1 MSKDQLRS
9 SQVVT
14 TFGPGSM
21 VDLPNAAVMISGLDN
36 WSYDQ
41 KNIPFVNEPRLIEKL
56 RRILSVETLT
66 LRKPPPSIEDARS
79 FHPRINV
86 WRFPEWFVVQWTETT
101 RQGFRRRRLVHLNS
115 LDRGNY
121 KDRDGSKRGVVP
133 IRFVRACIHGHIGDI
148 DWKAFVHGEPSDCPR
163 DLWIEER
170 GTSGDLETIYIV
182 CECGVPPRTMSQAA
196 RIELRALGSC
206 NGARPWLGPG
216 TKEACGQTNRLLIRH
231 ASNAYFPQILS
242 VISIPDTRTS
252 LDAIVIDLWADF
264 LSDANTVEDVAKLR
278 SKPTVKAKLQ
288 GYDDE
293 TVAKSIARVRKGEA
307 GEDRPV
313 KEVEFEALSD
323 AAEELGSDT
332 PDGDFYARALKREAW
347 DSPLLKDIQRVVL
360 VHRLREVSAQVGFT
374 RFEAAVTD
382 IHGDIPNDL
391 DLRVRRAPLALD
403 SSWLPAVENRGEG
416 IFIQFKAEAVN
427 SWVGRDEVMKRGES
441 LIKGF
446 DNWKAEHKNSSREF
460 PGLPYYLL
468 HSISHLLMT
477 AISLECG
484 YPGSSLRE
492 RIYTEHGECA
502 ILIYTGSSDSEGT
515 LGGLVLAGRDLK
527 RHFTRALDTGTLCSN
542 DPVCA
547 LHIPGDQGQQHL
559 LGSAC
564 HGCLLI
570 SETSCE
576 QRNDFLDRALVVSTI
591 AGSGSEFFDL
601 KG

>member
-14 TFGPGSM
+14 TFGPGAM
-21 VDLPNAAVMISGLDN
+21 VDLPNAAIMISGLDN

-41 KNIPFVNEPRLIEKL
+41 KNIPFVEEPRLIDKL
-56 RRILSVETLT
+56 RRILGVQNLT

-79 FHPRINV
+79 FHPRIDG
-86 WRFPEWFVVQWTETT
+86 WRFPEWFIVQWTETT
-101 RQGFRRRRLVHLNS
+101 PQGFRRRRLVHLNS
-115 LDRGNY
+115 LDAGKF
-121 KDRDGSKRGVVP
+121 KDRDGSKRGIVP
-133 IRFVRACIHGHIGDI
+133 IRFVRACIRGHIGDI
-148 DWKAFVHGEPSDCPR
+148 DWQAFVHGKQIDCPR
-163 DLWIEER
+163 EMWIEER
-170 GTSGDLETIYIV
+170 GTSGDLEIIYIV
-182 CECGVPPRTMSQAA
+182 CECGASRTMSQAA
-196 RIELRALGSC
+196 RMELQALGSC

-216 TKEACGQTNRLLIRH
+216 TKEACGQPNRLLIRH

-242 VISIPDTRTS
+242 VISIPDARSALDGIVRS
-252 LDAIVIDLWADF
+252 LWDDF
-264 LSDANTVEDVAKLR
+264 LSDASSAQDVAKLR
-278 SKPTVKAKLQ
+278 KKPTVANKLQ

-293 TVAKSIARVRKGEA
+293 TVAKSIGRIRAGNA

-313 KEVEFEALSD
+313 KEVEFEALSE
-323 AAEELGSDT
+323 ANEELGSDT
-332 PDGDFYARALKREAW
+332 PQGDFYARALKREFW
-347 DSPLLKDIQRVVL
+347 VSPLLKGIERVIL
-360 VHRLREVSAQVGFT
+360 VHRLREVAAQVGFT
-374 RFEAAVTD
+374 RFEAAVAD
-382 IHGDIPNDL
+382 VHGDIPNDL
-391 DLRVRRAPLALD
+391 DLQVRRAPLSLD
-403 SSWLPAVENRGEG
+403 VSWLPAIENRGEG
-416 IFIQFKAEAVN
+416 IFVQFNAQSVN
-427 SWVGRDEVMKRGES
+427 SWLKRDEVVNRGE
-441 LIKGF
+441 LLTGGF
-446 DNWKAEHKNSSREF
+446 DGWKTDHKNSSREF

-492 RIYTEHGECA
+492 RIYTERGEYA
-502 ILIYTGSSDSEGT
+502 ILIYTGSSDSDGT

-527 RHFTRALDTGTLCSN
+527 RHFTRALDAGTLCSN

-547 LHIPGDQGQQHL
+547 LHIPGEQGHQHL

-576 QRNDFLDRALVVSTI
+576 QRNDFLDRALVVPTI
-591 AGSGSEFFDL
+591 AGSGSAFFDL